1 MATSAEG
8 TSGSELNC
16 SMNGYTKMVD
26 DIMSLALVAITL
38 GVSTFGAILPADLSR
53 SLKLLYRFIKSSASW
68 MGFFVAAIYYIGL
81 DLGYGELLCTA
92 SQYGYIV
99 IYYLNFVIQFGSVA

>member
-8 TSGSELNC
+8 TNGAELNC

-26 DIMSLALVAITL
+26 EIMNLALAAITI

-53 SLKLLYRFIKSSASW
+53 SLKLMYRFIKSSASW

>member
-8 TSGSELNC
+8 TNGSELNC

-26 DIMSLALVAITL
+26 EIMNLALAAITI

-53 SLKLLYRFIKSSASW
+53 SLKLMYRFIKSSASW